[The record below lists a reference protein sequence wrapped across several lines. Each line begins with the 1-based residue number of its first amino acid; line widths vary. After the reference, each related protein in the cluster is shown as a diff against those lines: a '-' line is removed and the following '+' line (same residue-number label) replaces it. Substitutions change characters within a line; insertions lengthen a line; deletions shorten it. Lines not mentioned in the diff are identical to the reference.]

1 MSNRDLPDDR
11 NISVVCPLCEHT
23 YQKRVADVRLP
34 EDLECPS
41 CSHKPQFVRAPQRVE
56 GENRDDYE
64 ARLEAFIRRVLA
76 Q

>member
-1 MSNRDLPDDR
+1 MSNTDLPSNR
-11 NISVVCPLCEHT
+11 NISVVCPRCENT

-34 EDLECPS
+34 EDLERPS
-41 CSHKPQFVRAPQRVE
+41 CSHRPQFVRAPHRIE

-76 Q
+76 